1 MSLILDGSNGVSDID
16 GSAATPA
23 IRGTDANTGIFFPAA
38 DTIAFSEGG
47 AEVARFDA
55 SGNLGIGTSAPATI
69 LNAYNATSAIISV
82 DGDSQT
88 QLRVSRYTT
97 DANGAFLNL
106 RKARGTLASPT
117 TVASNDIV
125 GVIQNQGYD
134 GAAFRTVSS
143 IQGGVETYTASDN
156 VSGLLI
162 FATRPTGV
170 AATNTEQMRLTSS
183 GELRF
188 NSGYGSVATA
198 YGCRAWVNF
207 NGTGTP
213 AIRASGN
220 VSSVSD
226 GGTGSFGIN
235 YTTAIV
241 DANYAAVAGLQHRAG
256 VNATGMVAWENPYS
270 TTQIFMYTYDAGGIA
285 YDPAVVCVA
294 ILR

>member
-1 MSLILDGSNGVSDID
+1 MSLILSGSDGVSDID
-16 GSAATPA
+16 GTAATPA

-47 AEVARFDA
+47 AEAMRIDS
-55 SGNLGIGTSAPATI
+55 SGNVGIGVVPPTATFKSLFVGNSTNLGSLTQDI
-69 LNAYNATSAIISV
+69 LYNDFAFGSNAYF
-82 DGDSQT
+82 D
-88 QLRVSRYTT
+88 TT
-97 DANGAFLNL
+97 WKYSKTGEAAVLF
-106 RKARGTLASPT
+106 RAY
-117 TVASNDIV
+117 
-125 GVIQNQGYD
+125 GYD
-134 GAAFRTVSS
+134 GQFFWQRAPSGTAGNTVSFTQVMA
-143 IQGGVETYTASDN
+143 IDASAN
-156 VSGLLI
+156 LL
-162 FATRPTGV
+162 
-170 AATNTEQMRLTSS
+170 
-183 GELRF
+183 F
-188 NSGYGSVATA
+188 NSGYGSAATA